1 MSFAQKYAANTLG
14 ALEYKGAWDAT
25 ANLPALA
32 SSTGDKGDYY
42 IVTVAGTTNLNGITD
57 WQPGD
62 WVIFS
67 GTTWQKIDN
76 SESVV
81 SVAGKTG
88 EVVLNKNDVG
98 LENVDNTSDINKPVS
113 HAQRSAID
121 LTAYYFA
128 IVL

>member
-1 MSFAQKYAANTLG
+1 MSFAKKYAANMLG
-14 ALEYKGAWDAT
+14 ALDYKGNWNAST
-25 ANLPALA
+25 NSPAL
-32 SSTGDKGDYY
+32 SSSIGDKGDYY
-42 IVTVAGTTNLNGITD
+42 IVEVAGTTNLNGITD

-76 SESVV
+76 SESVI

-88 EVVLNKNDVG
+88 EVELDKADVG
-98 LENVDNTSDINKPVS
+98 LANVDNTADMDKPVS
-113 HAQRSAID
+113 TAQRSAID